1 MPLSHQAARHRTQPA
16 TATAGKP
23 SSATTT
29 ETSPWS
35 DAQAARLRKQA
46 QEVLAQLLDLQF
58 ALQERGVEKWAPAP
72 FAAAKAVAA
81 EGDALYK
88 KRQYEPAVARYQQ
101 SLASL
106 QTLQESMPQELKRLL
121 EQAQQSH

>member
-1 MPLSHQAARHRTQPA
+1 MPLSHQAARHRTRA
-16 TATAGKP
+16 TATAGQA
-23 SSATTT
+23 SSAATT
-29 ETSPWS
+29 EASPWS

-106 QTLQESMPQELKRLL
+106 QTLQETHAAGVKTT
-121 EQAQQSH
+121 AGAGATGH